1 MNLDWGDIT
10 AQLLV
15 FFVLATSLNFVIGFA
30 KTLSIHHAALFAIGA
45 FTYANFATRGWSE
58 DLIVAIAAA
67 GILGAGISVLLA
79 LGSLRVAGDY
89 FIVASFA
96 FQLLAVS
103 VLYNWTAVSGGN
115 YGLFGLAAPTFAGVP
130 IEGVN
135 GFIVL
140 FALLALITLAFS
152 IWLRRGPYGRI
163 VRAMGESPSAL
174 ATAGFGELRL
184 KTGIFVMSGVLAATA
199 GAMYASYLGI
209 AQTGSFGVDVSILV
223 AAMVVIGGVGS
234 AVGSLLGAALVVI
247 SQPLL
252 STLDISTETSAALR
266 QLFFGLT
273 LVVVVTVLP
282 RGLVQ
287 LGDLGRRLV
296 PGRVGGAR

>member
-1 MNLDWGDIT
+1 MSLDWGDIIT
-10 AQLLV
+10 QLLV

-30 KTLSIHHAALFAIGA
+30 RTLSIHHAALFAIGA
-45 FTYANFATRGWSE
+45 FTYANFSTHGWSNE
-58 DLIVAIAAA
+58 LLVSIIVAGVI
-67 GILGAGISVLLA
+67 GGLISVLLA

-96 FQLLAVS
+96 FQLLAIQL
-103 VLYNWTAVSGGN
+103 LYNWTAVSGGS
-115 YGLFGLAAPTFAGVP
+115 YGLFGLDSPTFLGVT
-130 IEGVN
+130 IEGTSSY
-135 GFIVL
+135 IVL
-140 FALLALITLAFS
+140 FGILAVLALAFS

-174 ATAGFGELRL
+174 ATAGVGELRL
-184 KTGIFVMSGVLAATA
+184 KAGIFVMSGVLATTA
-199 GAMYASYLGI
+199 GAMYSSYLLI

-223 AAMVVIGGVGS
+223 TAMVVIGGVGS

-266 QLFFGLT
+266 QLFFGLM
-273 LVVVVTVLP
+273 LVVVVTALP
-282 RGLVQ
+282 RGLIQ
-287 LGDLGRRLV
+287 LGAVGRRLV
-296 PGRVGGAR
+296 RVSGGSR

>member
-1 MNLDWGDIT
+1 MTLDWYDIT

-45 FTYANFATRGWSE
+45 FTYANFSTRGWSD
-58 DLIVAIAAA
+58 DLVVSIAAA
-67 GILGAGISVLLA
+67 GTFGAAISVLLA

-96 FQLLAVS
+96 FQLLAIQ
-103 VLYNWTAVSGGN
+103 VLYNWTDVSGGN
-115 YGLFGLAAPTFAGVP
+115 YGLFGLNPPTFLGVGV
-130 IEGVN
+130 EGVN
-135 GFIVL
+135 AYIAL
-140 FALLALITLAFS
+140 FAFLGAVTMAFS
-152 IWLRRGPYGRI
+152 VWLRRGPYGRV

-184 KTGIFVMSGVLAATA
+184 KTGIFVMSGVLATTA
-199 GAMYASYLGI
+199 GAMYSSYLGI

-223 AAMVVIGGVGS
+223 TAMVVIGGAGS
-234 AVGSLLGAALVVI
+234 ATGSLLGAALVVI

-252 STLDISTETSAALR
+252 STLEISTETSAAVR
-266 QLFFGLT
+266 QLFFGLM

-287 LGDLGRRLV
+287 LGDAGRRLV
-296 PGRVGGAR
+296 PARGGAR

>member
-1 MNLDWGDIT
+1 MSLDWRDIIT
-10 AQLLV
+10 QLLV

-30 KTLSIHHAALFAIGA
+30 RSLSIHHAALFAIGA
-45 FTYANFATRGWSE
+45 FTYANFSTHGWSNE
-58 DLIVAIAAA
+58 LLVSIIVAGVI
-67 GILGAGISVLLA
+67 GGLISVLLA
-79 LGSLRVAGDY
+79 LGSLRVTGDY

-96 FQLLAVS
+96 FQLLAIQL
-103 VLYNWTAVSGGN
+103 LYNWTSVSGGS
-115 YGLFGLAAPTFAGVP
+115 YGLFGLDSPTFLGVT
-130 IEGVN
+130 IEGT
-135 GFIVL
+135 GAYIVL
-140 FALLALITLAFS
+140 FGILAVLALAFS
-152 IWLRRGPYGRI
+152 VWLRRGPYGRI

-184 KTGIFVMSGVLAATA
+184 KAGIFVMSGVLATTA
-199 GAMYASYLGI
+199 GAMYSSYLLI

-223 AAMVVIGGVGS
+223 TAMVVIGGVGS

-266 QLFFGLT
+266 QLFFGLM
-273 LVVVVTVLP
+273 LVVVVTALP

-287 LGDLGRRLV
+287 LGGVGRRLV
-296 PGRVGGAR
+296 RVSGGSR

>member
-1 MNLDWGDIT
+1 MSLDWGDIIT
-10 AQLLV
+10 QLLV

-30 KTLSIHHAALFAIGA
+30 RTLSIHHAALFAIGA
-45 FTYANFATRGWSE
+45 FTYGNFSTHGWSNE
-58 DLIVAIAAA
+58 LLISIIVAGVI
-67 GILGAGISVLLA
+67 GGLISVLLA

-96 FQLLAVS
+96 FQLLAIQL
-103 VLYNWTAVSGGN
+103 LYNWTAVSGGN
-115 YGLFGLAAPTFAGVP
+115 YGLFGLDSPTFVGIT
-130 IEGVN
+130 IEGT
-135 GFIVL
+135 GAYIVL
-140 FALLALITLAFS
+140 FGILAVLALAFS

-184 KTGIFVMSGVLAATA
+184 KAGIFVMSGVLATTA
-199 GAMYASYLGI
+199 GAMYSSYLLI

-223 AAMVVIGGVGS
+223 TAMVVIGGVGS

-266 QLFFGLT
+266 QLFFGLM
-273 LVVVVTVLP
+273 LVVVVTALP
-282 RGLVQ
+282 RGLIQ
-287 LGDLGRRLV
+287 LGGVGRRLV
-296 PGRVGGAR
+296 RVSGGSR

>member
-1 MNLDWGDIT
+1 MTLDWSDIT

-45 FTYANFATRGWSE
+45 FAYANFSTRGWSD
-58 DLIVAIAAA
+58 DLVVSIVAA
-67 GILGAGISVLLA
+67 GALGAGISVLLA

-96 FQLLAVS
+96 FQLLALQ
-103 VLYNWTAVSGGN
+103 VLYNWTDVSGGS
-115 YGLFGLAAPTFAGVP
+115 YGLFGLNPPTFLGLG
-130 IEGVN
+130 IN
-135 GFIVL
+135 GDTAFIAL
-140 FALLALITLAFS
+140 FALLALVTLAFS
-152 IWLRRGPYGRI
+152 VWLRRGPYGRI

-184 KTGIFVMSGVLAATA
+184 KTGIFVMSGVLATTA
-199 GAMYASYLGI
+199 GAMYSSYLGI
-209 AQTGSFGVDVSILV
+209 AHTSSFGVDVSILV
-223 AAMVVIGGVGS
+223 TAMVVIGGAGS

-252 STLDISTETSAALR
+252 STLEISTETSAAVR
-266 QLFFGLT
+266 QLFFGVM

-287 LGDLGRRLV
+287 LGDVRRRLV
-296 PGRVGGAR
+296 PARGGAR